1 MATAL
6 DKTGLSK
13 MLCFMQG
20 KVYETRHVEGE
31 CTYLR
36 HNKSL
41 VLTDSRP
48 LPSATSSGQIAS
60 SPRKLRPLRSRLA
73 KFGSALAPAQARV
86 CSCWPGRPRLTR
98 IARQASREAGS
109 SPASSAPGFAL
120 VPACQRLDPMGR
132 PLSHLRESKQCQLQ
146 PRAFRCIFIDILAEG

>member
-109 SPASSAPGFAL
+109 STKGEGRMQDGLASERPSEPFR
-120 VPACQRLDPMGR
+120 PQFWPRLPIVR
-132 PLSHLRESKQCQLQ
+132 LSGWPKFKKWLGCSKS
-146 PRAFRCIFIDILAEG
+146 I